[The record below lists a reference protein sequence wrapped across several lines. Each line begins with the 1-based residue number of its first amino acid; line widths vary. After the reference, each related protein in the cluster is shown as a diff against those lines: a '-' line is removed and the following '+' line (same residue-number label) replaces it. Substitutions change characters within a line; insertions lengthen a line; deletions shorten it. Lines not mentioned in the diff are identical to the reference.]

1 MIISGNES
9 SEKLPLCAIHTP
21 RYSYR
26 GVFIWSTKFYTKGG
40 KLLAISREKKAEL
53 VETYKSQITDA
64 PAMIFT
70 DYRGISV
77 SEIQDLRAKLGDA
90 GAKYMVIK
98 NSLFSLALE
107 AAERPMPIE
116 LLDGPN
122 AVVFLGEDISNGAK
136 ALKDWIKDD
145 DVVEVKGGILE
156 TSILDVSGVDS
167 LADLP
172 TKEQTQAMLLG
183 ALTGPA
189 NGLVRVLNAPI
200 TDVVNMVNAPGSSLV
215 RVLSARASQLQD
227 G

>member
-1 MIISGNES
+1 M
-9 SEKLPLCAIHTP
+9 
-21 RYSYR
+21 
-26 GVFIWSTKFYTKGG
+26 
-40 KLLAISREKKAEL
+40 AISRAKKEEL
-53 VETYKSQITDA
+53 VEHYKSYIADA

-77 SEIQDLRAKLGDA
+77 SKIQDLRTKLDSS
-90 GAKYMVIK
+90 GAKYVVIK

-107 AAERPMPIE
+107 AEERPLPVE

-122 AVVFLGEDISNGAK
+122 AIVFLGDDISNGAK
-136 ALKDWIKDD
+136 ALTDWIKTDEI
-145 DVVEVKGGILE
+145 VEIKGGILE
-156 TSILDVSGVDS
+156 SSILDGKGVDA
-167 LADLP
+167 LTDLP

-200 TDVVNMVNAPGSSLV
+200 SDMVNMLNAPGSSLV
-215 RVLSARASQLQD
+215 RVLNARVANMQD

>member
-1 MIISGNES
+1 M
-9 SEKLPLCAIHTP
+9 
-21 RYSYR
+21 
-26 GVFIWSTKFYTKGG
+26 
-40 KLLAISREKKAEL
+40 AISRAKKEEL
-53 VETYKSQITDA
+53 VEAYKSHIADA

-77 SEIQDLRAKLGDA
+77 AEIQDLRSKLGDT
-90 GAKYMVIK
+90 GAKYVVIK

-107 AAERPMPIE
+107 AEERPKPVE

-136 ALKDWIKDD
+136 ALQDWIKADEI
-145 DVVEVKGGILE
+145 VEIKGGILE
-156 TSILDVSGVDS
+156 TSILDTNGVDS
-167 LADLP
+167 LSDLP

-183 ALTGPA
+183 ALTGSA

-200 TDVVNMVNAPGSSLV
+200 TDVVNIVNAPGSSLV
-215 RVLSARASQLQD
+215 RVLSARAAQMQD